1 MSDAIR
7 PATPADASRIAEIIV
22 FNNRLNYFP
31 IFRDEGFSFG
41 TVQVLPL
48 ANRFLNDPE
57 LLGQTWV
64 YDDGVVKGLA
74 VVKGTEID
82 KLYVEPSFQG
92 RGIGAKLLDFA
103 VSRLGARCLWAL
115 EKNEGALR
123 FYARHG
129 FMPTGARRPET
140 GTPEYLVE
148 LRREDGGDAGRAMR
162 PAQLDTPNHLQ

>member
-1 MSDAIR
+1 MPIR
-7 PATPADASRIAEIIV
+7 QATADDASRIAEIIV
-22 FNNRLNYFP
+22 FNNRINFFP
-31 IFRDEGFSFG
+31 IFGDESFSFG
-41 TVQVLPL
+41 EVQVIPL
-48 ANRFLNDPE
+48 AKKYLADPE
-57 LLGQTWV
+57 RLRRVWV
-64 YDDGVVKGLA
+64 YDDGVVKGLT
-74 VVKGTEID
+74 VVKGAEID

-92 RGIGAKLLDFA
+92 RGIGAKLLHFA
-103 VSRLGARCLWAL
+103 VSRLGATCLWAL